1 MEAHGGGGVMKIKT
15 ILAAFGT
22 MMLAGALAAPAGAQT
37 LKEMLYDPGF
47 LKPIDS
53 TLKVEKG
60 QAAPDFTL
68 PAISG
73 EKIQLSQYRGKK
85 NVVISFVPAAFTP
98 VCSDQWPGY
107 NIARGLFEQHD
118 AILLGITV
126 DSIPALY
133 AWTRQ
138 MGSELWFPVLS
149 DFWPH
154 GEVASKYGVLRSD
167 GVSERAL
174 IFIDK
179 KGIIRDILV
188 ADINQ
193 RPSLESCAIALDKL
207 NPK

>member
-1 MEAHGGGGVMKIKT
+1 MRAIVMG
-15 ILAAFGT
+15 FFV
-22 MMLAGALAAPAGAQT
+22 ALVLMAAPDRSGAQT
-37 LKEMLYDPGF
+37 LKDMLYDPGV

-53 TLKVEKG
+53 TLKVKVG

-73 EKIQLSQYRGKK
+73 EKIRLSQYRGKK

-107 NIARGLFEQHD
+107 NMARGLFEQHN

-126 DSIPALY
+126 DSIPSLS

-154 GEVASKYGVLRSD
+154 GAVAAKYGLLRKD

-179 KGIIRDILV
+179 KGIIRDIV
-188 ADINQ
+188 VSDINK
-193 RPSLESCAIALDKL
+193 RPDLEKCAIGLDKL
-207 NPK
+207 GKN

>member
-1 MEAHGGGGVMKIKT
+1 
-15 ILAAFGT
+15 
-22 MMLAGALAAPAGAQT
+22 
-37 LKEMLYDPGF
+37 MLYDPGV

-53 TLKVEKG
+53 TLKVKVG

-73 EKIQLSQYRGKK
+73 EKVRLSQYRGKK

-107 NIARGLFEQHD
+107 NMARGLFEQHN

-126 DSIPALY
+126 DSIPTLS

-154 GEVASKYGVLRSD
+154 GAVAAKFGLLRKD

-174 IFIDK
+174 IFIDQ
-179 KGIIRDILV
+179 KGVIRDIV
-188 ADINQ
+188 VSDINK
-193 RPSLESCAIALDKL
+193 RPDLERCAVALDKL
-207 NPK
+207 DKK

>member
-1 MEAHGGGGVMKIKT
+1 MRS
-15 ILAAFGT
+15 ILMGFSVA
-22 MMLAGALAAPAGAQT
+22 MALLVAPDWTGAQT
-37 LKEMLYDPGF
+37 LKDMLYDPGV

-53 TLKVEKG
+53 TLKVKVG

-68 PAISG
+68 PSISG
-73 EKIQLSQYRGKK
+73 EKIRLSQYRGKK

-107 NIARGLFEQHD
+107 NMARGLFEQHS

-126 DSIPALY
+126 DSVPTLS

-154 GEVASKYGVLRSD
+154 GAIAAKYGLLRKD

-179 KGIIRDILV
+179 QGFIRDIV
-188 ADINQ
+188 VSDINK
-193 RPSLESCAIALDKL
+193 RPDLEKCAIGLDKL
-207 NPK
+207 DKK

>member
-1 MEAHGGGGVMKIKT
+1 MKT
-15 ILAAFGT
+15 IMTVLGIGAFLLAVSP
-22 MMLAGALAAPAGAQT
+22 PAGAQT
-37 LKEMLYDPGF
+37 LKDMIYNPGV

-53 TLKVEKG
+53 TLKVKKG
-60 QAAPDFTL
+60 QTAPDFTL
-68 PAISG
+68 PSIFG
-73 EKIQLSQYRGKK
+73 EKVRLSQYRGKK

-107 NIARGLFEQHD
+107 NMARGLFEQHD

-126 DSIPALY
+126 DNIPTLF

-154 GEVASKYGVLRSD
+154 GAVASKYGLLRSD

-188 ADINQ
+188 SDINK
-193 RPSLESCAIALDKL
+193 RPDLESCAVALDKL
-207 NPK
+207 DKK

>member
-1 MEAHGGGGVMKIKT
+1 MGFFV
-15 ILAAFGT
+15 
-22 MMLAGALAAPAGAQT
+22 ALVLMAAPDRSGAQT
-37 LKEMLYDPGF
+37 LKDMLYDPGV

-53 TLKVEKG
+53 TLKVKVG

-73 EKIQLSQYRGKK
+73 EKIRLSQYRGKK

-107 NIARGLFEQHD
+107 NMARGLFEQHN

-126 DSIPALY
+126 DSIPSLS

-154 GEVASKYGVLRSD
+154 GAVAAKYGLLRKD

-179 KGIIRDILV
+179 KGIIRDIV
-188 ADINQ
+188 VSDINK
-193 RPSLESCAIALDKL
+193 RPDLEKCAIGLDKL
-207 NPK
+207 GKN

>member
-1 MEAHGGGGVMKIKT
+1 MKT
-15 ILAAFGT
+15 IVMAFGMAAWLLAA
-22 MMLAGALAAPAGAQT
+22 AAPCAAQT
-37 LKEMLYDPGF
+37 LKDSIYNPGV

-53 TLKVEKG
+53 TLKVKRG

-73 EKIQLSQYRGKK
+73 EKVRLSQYRGKK

-107 NIARGLFEQHD
+107 NMARGLFEQHD
-118 AILLGITV
+118 ATLLGITV
-126 DSIPALY
+126 DSIPTLY

-154 GEVASKYGVLRSD
+154 GAVASKYGLLRKD

-188 ADINQ
+188 TDINK
-193 RPSLESCAIALDKL
+193 RPDLESCAMALDKL
-207 NPK
+207 DKQ